1 MRGVDTNV
9 LVRYIA
15 GDDARQTAVAERL
28 MEQSSEAGQPLFISL
43 VVLCEL
49 VWVLSRSYQQMK
61 AEIVRVLE
69 YILET
74 RLFQVEN
81 EPIVRRSLETFRI
94 GRANFADYLIG
105 EICRESGCDDCIT
118 FDGGLKG
125 AAGFTL
131 LRASS

>member
-15 GDDARQTAVAERL
+15 GDDAKQTAVAERL
-28 MEQSSEAGQPLFISL
+28 MEQSSEVGQPLFISL

-49 VWVLSRSYQQMK
+49 VWVLSRSYRQMK

-105 EICRESGCDDCIT
+105 EICREAGCDDCIT

-131 LRASS
+131 LR

>member
-1 MRGVDTNV
+1 
-9 LVRYIA
+9 
-15 GDDARQTAVAERL
+15 
-28 MEQSSEAGQPLFISL
+28 
-43 VVLCEL
+43 
-49 VWVLSRSYQQMK
+49 MK

-105 EICRESGCDDCIT
+105 EISREAGCDDCIT

>member
-1 MRGVDTNV
+1 MRGLDTSV
-9 LVRYIA
+9 LVCYIA
-15 GDDARQTAVAERL
+15 GDDARQTAMAERL
-28 MEQSSEAGQPLFISL
+28 MEQSTNAGQPLFIPL

-49 VWVLSRSYQQMK
+49 VWVLSRGHAQPK

-74 RLFQVEN
+74 KLFQVEN
-81 EPIVRRSLETFRI
+81 DPIVHRSLEAFRA
-94 GRANFADYLIG
+94 GRADFADYLIG
-105 EICRESGCDDCIT
+105 GICLEAGCEDCVT

-131 LRASS
+131 LR